1 MQVVTGKSVLNGIA
15 IGKIKVY
22 TPPKV
27 VISDELVEDTG
38 KELECRQQDIPE
50 YPHPRKAV
58 YDLFLIHCDSS
69 EDRLYNTA
77 VRCQARFAFLP
88 VPML

>member
-38 KELECRQQDIPE
+38 KELERFESARLKAIDQQNALYD
-50 YPHPRKAV
+50 KAV
-58 YDLFLIHCDSS
+58 IDAG
-69 EDRLYNTA
+69 E
-77 VRCQARFAFLP
+77 
-88 VPML
+88 